1 MELVEKEIEVD
12 IEDNES
18 LDVVP
23 TYSLRER
30 LANKNFLLVIFILL
44 FQLFATLMFALY
56 LFENKY

>member
-30 LANKNFLLVIFILL
+30 E
-44 FQLFATLMFALY
+44 Y
-56 LFENKY
+56 C